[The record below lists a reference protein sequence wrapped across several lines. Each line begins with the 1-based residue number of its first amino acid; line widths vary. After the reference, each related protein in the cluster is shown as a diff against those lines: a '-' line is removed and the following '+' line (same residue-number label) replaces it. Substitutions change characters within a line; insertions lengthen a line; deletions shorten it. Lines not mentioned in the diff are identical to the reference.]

1 VIYSIKNAN
10 LPLGYLFI
18 LPVLSKLFDA
28 MANPQ
33 RQSILCPNCK
43 KLISASEPECP
54 FCGTARPA
62 SWWKNNPWTRGFRDS
77 NQFVKILIAINV
89 GMYMIAIL
97 LNPRAAGLSLNPLT
111 FLSPSDASLLLLGAT
126 GTVPIDKYHR
136 LWTLVSASFLHGGLL
151 HIFFNMAA
159 LRQLAAVVNREF
171 GVYRMF
177 VIYTVSGIVGFLISY
192 LAGIAFTIGA
202 SASVC
207 GLIGAVLYYGKSRG
221 GIYGRRLYRQVATWV
236 VFLGAF
242 GLMVPGIN
250 NWGHGGGILAGIV
263 AGFVLGYQEKKRENI
278 IHKIF
283 AAGCVMVTLGVL
295 IWAVGTSVYY
305 RLTM

>member
-1 VIYSIKNAN
+1 
-10 LPLGYLFI
+10 
-18 LPVLSKLFDA
+18 

-43 KLISASEPECP
+43 KLISTSESKCP
-54 FCGTARPA
+54 FCGTVRPA
-62 SWWKNNPWTRGFRDS
+62 SWWKNNLWIRGFQDS
-77 NQFVKILIAINV
+77 NQFVKILITINI
-89 GMYMIAIL
+89 GMYIIAIL
-97 LNPRAAGLSLNPLT
+97 FNPRATGLSLNPLT
-111 FLSPSDASLLLLGAT
+111 FLSPSNTSLLLLGAT
-126 GTVPIDKYHR
+126 GTVPIDKYDR

-177 VIYTVSGIVGFLISY
+177 VIYTLSGIIGFLISY
-192 LAGIAFTIGA
+192 LAGISLTIGA

-207 GLIGAVLYYGKSRG
+207 GLIGALLYYGKSRG
-221 GIYGRRLYRQVATWV
+221 GIYGRRLYRQIFTWII
-236 VFLGAF
+236 FLAAF
-242 GLMVPGIN
+242 GLIVPGIN

-263 AGFVLGYQEKKRENI
+263 TGFLLGYQEKKKENV

-283 AAGCVMVTLGVL
+283 AAVCAMVTLAVL
-295 IWAVGTSVYY
+295 MWAVGTSVYY
-305 RLTM
+305 SLTI

>member
-1 VIYSIKNAN
+1 
-10 LPLGYLFI
+10 
-18 LPVLSKLFDA
+18 

-43 KLISASEPECP
+43 KLISTSESKCP
-54 FCGTARPA
+54 FCGTVRPA
-62 SWWKNNPWTRGFRDS
+62 SWWKNNLWNRGFRDP

-89 GMYMIAIL
+89 GMYIIAIL
-97 LNPRAAGLSLNPLT
+97 FNPRATGLSLNPLT
-111 FLSPSDASLLLLGAT
+111 FLSPSNTSLLLLGAT

-177 VIYTVSGIVGFLISY
+177 VIYTLSGIFGFLISY
-192 LAGIAFTIGA
+192 LAGISLTIGA

-207 GLIGAVLYYGKSRG
+207 GLIGALLYYGKSRG
-221 GIYGRRLYRQVATWV
+221 GIYGRTLYRQVGTWV
-236 VFLGAF
+236 VFLAAF
-242 GLMVPGIN
+242 GLIVPGIN

-263 AGFVLGYQEKKRENI
+263 TGFLLGYQEKKKENI
-278 IHKIF
+278 VHKIF
-283 AAGCVMVTLGVL
+283 AAVCAMVTLAVL
-295 IWAVGTSVYY
+295 MWAVGSSVYY
-305 RLTM
+305 RLTI